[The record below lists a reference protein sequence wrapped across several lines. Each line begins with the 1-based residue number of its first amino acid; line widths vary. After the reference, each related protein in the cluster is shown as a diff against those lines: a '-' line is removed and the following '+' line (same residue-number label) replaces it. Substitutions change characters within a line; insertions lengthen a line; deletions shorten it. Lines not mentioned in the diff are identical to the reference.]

1 MSVLNTLAQKYSV
14 IAAPTKKET
23 YYNGDKGE
31 YTGEVKMLHGGKF
44 YGIKML
50 EGTKK
55 GQVVWTQQ
63 GPDDKVNPGH
73 NKPDV
78 FKGKVPQADW

>member
-1 MSVLNTLAQKYSV
+1 MSFLSQINAHYAT
-14 IAAPTKKET
+14 AAKET
-23 YYNGDKGE
+23 YWNGDKGE
-31 YTGEVKMLHGGKF
+31 YTGEVKTLHGGKF

-55 GQVVWTQQ
+55 GQVIWTQQ
-63 GPDDKVNPGH
+63 GPDDKVNPSH
-73 NKPDV
+73 NPDMG